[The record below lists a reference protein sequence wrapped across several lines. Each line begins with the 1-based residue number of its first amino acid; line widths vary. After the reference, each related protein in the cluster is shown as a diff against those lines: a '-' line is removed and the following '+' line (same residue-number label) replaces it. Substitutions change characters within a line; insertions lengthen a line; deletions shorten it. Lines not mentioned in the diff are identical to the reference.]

1 MAESHVT
8 EHPGDVTLL
17 LNELRLGNR
26 DALPRLIP
34 LVYGELRRLAAH
46 YLKAERSGH
55 TLQPTAL
62 VHQAYLRLV
71 EQDHADWKNRAHFL
85 GVAAQMMRRILVDY
99 ARARQT
105 AKRDGIVV
113 RVDLAGF
120 GPGGGELRIEEI
132 LTVDGALDRLAVL
145 DPQQSRVVELRYFA
159 GLTIEETAE
168 AVGISPRM
176 VKGDWAMASAWL
188 RREPPIVAKGS
199 WPWPRSCSSK
209 SPRRRAARLA
219 RNIPPP

>member
-1 MAESHVT
+1 VAESHVT